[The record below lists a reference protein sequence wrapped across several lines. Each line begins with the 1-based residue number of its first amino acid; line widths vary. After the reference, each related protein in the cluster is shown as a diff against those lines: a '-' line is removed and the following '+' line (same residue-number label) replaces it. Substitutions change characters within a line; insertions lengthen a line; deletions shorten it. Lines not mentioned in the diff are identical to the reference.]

1 MTSDSPNTA
10 KAEIETS
17 NHGEDVPVSSELM
30 QGLAAD
36 LKYNQNQTVD
46 KVLQDIDGIRKFDAV
61 HEGHEREAAKHGW
74 IGAAVMMV
82 GVGICLGGGMVGET
96 LGTGIIVLGAICAF
110 VGFVYMVMS
119 IITKFKNAK
128 FNLDDKRYECLDGIL
143 KLLSADT
150 AKDANV
156 AAVIDFGK
164 DVRDDTLLRIGKVGP
179 WEVKYYESTWF
190 SLIGRLLD
198 GTKYSISIKEKI
210 QQRSKSKI
218 SASGKHKVKHKSKSG
233 EEIAL
238 RVRVKAKR
246 YPNLADV
253 AADAQAAIQ
262 LPSYAAVK
270 SFKFDATDIALTV
283 SIRDEL
289 SHQNNLWRSVKSNA
303 PEKVAEQV
311 KERVQLLAMMML
323 SVYQAL
329 NKTKV
334 VQQS

>member
-1 MTSDSPNTA
+1 MSSDSFNRSNV
-10 KAEIETS
+10 EIETS
-17 NHGEDVPVSSELM
+17 IHDGNVPISTELM
-30 QGLAAD
+30 RSLAAD

-46 KVLQDIDGIRKFDAV
+46 KILQDIDGIRKFDAV
-61 HEGHEREAAKHGW
+61 HEEHEREAAKHGL
-74 IGAAVMMV
+74 IGAAVMM
-82 GVGICLGGGMVGET
+82 GGIGICVGGGLVGDT
-96 LGTGIIVLGAICAF
+96 LGTGIIVVGAICAF
-110 VGFVYMVMS
+110 AGFVYMVMS

-128 FNLDDKRYECLDGIL
+128 FNLDDKRYECLGGLL

-156 AAVIDFGK
+156 AAAIDFGN
-164 DVRDDTLLRIGKVGP
+164 DIRDDLLLRIGKVGP
-179 WEVKYYESTWF
+179 WEVKYYESAWF
-190 SLIGRLLD
+190 SLTGQLLD

-233 EEIAL
+233 EEISL

-253 AADAQAAIQ
+253 AADAQAAVQ
-262 LPSYAAVK
+262 LPNYAAVK

-289 SHQNNLWRSVKSNA
+289 SQQHNLWRSVKSNA

-311 KERVQLLAMMML
+311 NERVQLIAMMML
-323 SVYQAL
+323 SVYQVL

-334 VQQS
+334 VQ